1 MESIEGKKIINKMQ
15 RELLKNGII
24 KDTLI
29 SDLKELRPFAIK
41 EEDPSLTKVIRLT
54 YEHLEEHGTFN
65 IPIPSEEEV
74 VLEGDDGEEVT
85 VELLADEPNSDDFE
99 AKRESLDYLLSIMI
113 DARNKSNRVD
123 LLEYRDA
130 LMAY

>member
-1 MESIEGKKIINKMQ
+1 MINKMQ
-15 RELLKNGII
+15 RDLLKNGII

-29 SDLKELRPFAIK
+29 ADLKELRPYAIQ

-65 IPIPSEEEV
+65 IPIPEEEEV
-74 VLEGDDGEEVT
+74 VLEGEDGEEVK
-85 VELLADEPNSDDFE
+85 VELLTEERTEDDFE
-99 AKRESLDYLLSIMI
+99 AKRESLDYLFSIMI
-113 DARNKSNRVD
+113 DARNKSNRIE